1 MLRDSRIQGK
11 FFGRDLLFF
20 GGDLLFFINKWNGVS
35 VSLVHL
41 TGRVVCVTFW
51 THSGHALALATGKL
65 IVSDAGACHAIQR
78 NFQPYRLQES
88 FGSTLH
94 LCSVISVLDL
104 LPKYC
109 WVSQSQYFVCLPL
122 SLAYARLT

>member
-11 FFGRDLLFF
+11 FFGGDLLFF

-51 THSGHALALATGKL
+51 AHYN
-65 IVSDAGACHAIQR
+65 VSNWKRNRVSGACHAIQR

-109 WVSQSQYFVCLPL
+109 WVLHSQYFVCLPL